1 MLKIESIYAD
11 YLNKKQENYKEK
23 HKGYEDWYSA
33 SQAGS
38 CFKKLVLKREGKE
51 GPAMEDRV
59 MRLLRLGTIVH
70 SDIEK
75 AIKNYM
81 DDPDS
86 EYSKLNGTIHTERR
100 VEIPEFKVLGHLD
113 IAIHNTKFGF
123 AKIIDVKTCGSY
135 PWKMKFGR
143 KPDPNAN
150 TNYNLQVSTYSY
162 AFAEENNIYLDD
174 IEMSLFWYNKDTSA
188 VKEVTVD
195 NSWIEKALEYW
206 EDLREYSNGATS
218 DDLEV
223 GNYGVPMANWECRY
237 CSFRDIYCKGVYHD
251 NN

>member
-1 MLKIESIYAD
+1 MNLESIYAG
-11 YLNKKQENYKEK
+11 YLNKKQDLNREK
-23 HKGYEDWYSA
+23 YKGYDGWHSA

-38 CFKKLVLKREGKE
+38 CFKKLALRSEGVPE
-51 GPAMEDRV
+51 PAMENRV

-70 SDIEK
+70 GDIEK
-75 AIKNYM
+75 SIKDYM
-81 DDPDS
+81 DDPNSD
-86 EYSKLNGTIHTERR
+86 YKNSKSVIHTEKK

-113 IAIHNTKFGF
+113 IAIHNTEYKF

-150 TNYNLQVSTYSY
+150 TNYNLQLSTYAY

-188 VKEVTVD
+188 VKEMIVSND
-195 NSWIEKALEYW
+195 WIEQALEYW
-206 EDLREYSNGATS
+206 EDLREYTDGVKSE
-218 DDLEV
+218 DLKV
-223 GNYGVPMANWECRY
+223 GSYGVPMQNWECRY
-237 CSFRDIYCKGVYHD
+237 CSYKDIHCKGI
-251 NN
+251 